1 MNNFTWAADLVNPQT
16 SSSVLPGTGINK
28 ANDEELNRIINSYV
42 SNEGVGLTSNESNTS
57 SSSLYKLIEQY
68 LQTRES
74 DGVASGKDVTGCK
87 DNIPSEDH
95 TNDEMKNAPVEIE
108 ESKTSKRNAA
118 SSTEQ
123 PTKYQRIGDEGK
135 IVSGYYTPIAEEKLH
150 GFQSTYINIGSPR
163 CVKEVVGIRKNTQFV
178 TPGKKKTGN
187 DNTVP
192 TYLVVSFE
200 NRKKSNSPFIEYPL
214 NKLGVIIK
222 ALQDLRDR
230 MIHQGYYAEPKIIKC
245 EYPENTIITDK
256 NCRDTILTTLD

>member
-95 TNDEMKNAPVEIE
+95 TNDEMKNVPVEI
-108 ESKTSKRNAA
+108 
-118 SSTEQ
+118 
-123 PTKYQRIGDEGK
+123 D
-135 IVSGYYTPIAEEKLH
+135 
-150 GFQSTYINIGSPR
+150 
-163 CVKEVVGIRKNTQFV
+163 
-178 TPGKKKTGN
+178 
-187 DNTVP
+187 
-192 TYLVVSFE
+192 
-200 NRKKSNSPFIEYPL
+200 
-214 NKLGVIIK
+214 
-222 ALQDLRDR
+222 
-230 MIHQGYYAEPKIIKC
+230 
-245 EYPENTIITDK
+245 
-256 NCRDTILTTLD
+256 